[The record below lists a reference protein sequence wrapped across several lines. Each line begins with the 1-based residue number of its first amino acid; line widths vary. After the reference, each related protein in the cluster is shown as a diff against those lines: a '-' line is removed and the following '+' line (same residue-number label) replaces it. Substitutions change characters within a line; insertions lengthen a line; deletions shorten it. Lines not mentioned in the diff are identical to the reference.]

1 MRAFLKCSRILI
13 LCLLCVSVFVP
24 VFLMSFRLKHINSD
38 VSEDLVED
46 LSIIKHR
53 TEVQTLNAIEQEVE
67 GLKEPPLVVY
77 KDDTSNFAVN
87 LSFSE
92 NTSADEV
99 RNAANDA
106 DLSENSGSATRYDT
120 NGSGQIRHQE
130 ELAVSGAREES
141 HKDRIQLNRV
151 LHSRSRTLDD
161 KVKEMKDQ
169 VIRAKAYLNFTPSNS
184 SSHIVKELKLR
195 VKELEQ
201 AISQSTKDS
210 RLSRRI
216 MNELIVISCFGHLTT
231 AEFSDIITGV
241 DDSMQFEACSLQKMR
256 AMEATLLKASRIYPD
271 CAAMV
276 KKLLAMT
283 HNAEVQVRSQR
294 NQETFLRGLGGRT
307 IPKGLHCLSMRLT
320 AEYFTLGPEEREFSD
335 KHKLQNPRLYHFAI
349 FSDNVLACSVVVN
362 STISTASEQKRIV
375 FHVVTDAINLPAMSM
390 WFLLNPPSKAI
401 VLVESMGNFHWLTTK
416 YKVNLLREDSIDPR
430 YISEL
435 NHLRFYLPDV
445 FSDLNKIVLLDHD
458 VVVQKDLTGLW
469 STDMSGKVNGSVQTC
484 KEGEPSFR
492 RMDMFVN
499 FRNPLIANKLDAN
512 TCTWAFGMNI
522 FDLGEWR
529 RQNLTEVYHEYL
541 HMGNERPLWKEGSL
555 PIGWLTFYEHTLAL
569 DNHWHVLG
577 LGHDSGVRQ
586 EDIDQASVLH
596 FDGIRKPWLDIGFE
610 RYKLYAT
617 FTSS

>member
-1 MRAFLKCSRILI
+1 MRAFRKCSRILI

-24 VFLMSFRLKHINSD
+24 VFLLSFRLKHINSD
-38 VSEDLVED
+38 VSEDSVED

-53 TEVQTLNAIEQEVE
+53 TEVQTLNAIEQEGE

-77 KDDTSNFAVN
+77 KDDTSNSAVK
-87 LSFSE
+87 LSYSE
-92 NTSADEV
+92 DTSADEV

-106 DLSENSGSATRYDT
+106 DLSENSATKYDT
-120 NGSGQIRHQE
+120 NGSSQIRHQE

-151 LHSRSRTLDD
+151 LRSRSRSLDE

-169 VIRAKAYLNFTPSNS
+169 AIRAKAYLNFTPSNS

-195 VKELEQ
+195 VKELER

-210 RLSRRI
+210 RLSR
-216 MNELIVISCFGHLTT
+216 S
-231 AEFSDIITGV
+231 
-241 DDSMQFEACSLQKMR
+241 SLQKIK

-271 CAAMV
+271 CAVMV
-276 KKLLAMT
+276 KKLRAMT
-283 HNAEVQVRSQR
+283 HNAEEQVRSQR

-320 AEYFTLGPEEREFSD
+320 AEYFTLGPEEREFHY

-362 STISTASEQKRIV
+362 STISTAREPERIV
-375 FHVVTDAINLPAMSM
+375 FHVVTDALNLPAISM
-390 WFLLNPPSKAI
+390 WFLLNPPSKAT
-401 VLVESMGNFHWLTTK
+401 VRVESMENFHWLTTK
-416 YKVNLLREDSIDPR
+416 YKVNLLREGSIDPR

-445 FSDLNKIVLLDHD
+445 FPDLNKIVLLDHD

-469 STDMSGKVNGSVQTC
+469 STDMSGKVNGAVQTC

-492 RMDMFVN
+492 CMDMFVN
-499 FRNPLIANKLDAN
+499 LTDPLIANKFDAN

-529 RQNLTEVYHEYL
+529 RRNLTGVYHEYL
-541 HMGNERPLWKEGSL
+541 HMGNKRPLWKEGSL

-569 DNHWHVLG
+569 DNHWHALG

-586 EDIDQASVLH
+586 ENIDQASVLH

-610 RYKLYAT
+610 RYKRYWRRHVKYDHPYLLQCNVHE
-617 FTSS
+617 